1 MNYMLIKSLKV
12 DRSNTYCYPNLVK
25 LHLRQGI
32 KQISLILI
40 IKQAM
45 NCICTLP
52 IEMPSLESVSN
63 GQVFSYS
70 IFTSLPY
77 AACSHL
83 RDNSFILEPD
93 LSFMD
98 TTFSDIIY
106 FINAK
111 SVGSQWNIQQFWIN
125 KHGNLVAMEKFVVY
139 RSQKGNDESTGQS
152 NQFIVE
158 LDFKRSML
166 YTFNRLRRNL
176 LSECLFDLLFRSSH
190 LLPKWIK
197 FDKTYRTQ
205 AWLESFAVDGQ
216 LMMFTESIRNEVGAT
231 SELYLTN
238 LRIQNSSTRLLHL
251 DFVGDIGVLRKQTY
265 ADLSTRNV
273 LTFGEMRQLYAQNV
287 QNIQLTMSQASPTYT
302 ILNTITPT
310 LTIETTLTSTTASSG
325 RTTTIN
331 GIDRFYSEIEND
343 HSSGIIDHGI
353 GEEMKALITARP
365 TTQSAQYMIHQQ
377 WSTKDVRSN
386 MKEAEKEELVGNM
399 EETDTI
405 LPNSTDSEI
414 FWKTSIPEVGES
426 EKNTMLN
433 VDDHI
438 YNNNNEVAL
447 IADHREVT
455 PPPNTTLRSNCT
467 LIMMQLNIFICLLAS
482 FHVYLNFSVPSC

>member
-1 MNYMLIKSLKV
+1 MILCYFLRTFYLIICHLLSGVCSDFLTLQTMRFFHTVRNDFLIYGITQDCQLYFVEHMNYMLIKSLKV

-377 WSTKDVRSN
+377 W
-386 MKEAEKEELVGNM
+386 
-399 EETDTI
+399 
-405 LPNSTDSEI
+405 
-414 FWKTSIPEVGES
+414 
-426 EKNTMLN
+426 
-433 VDDHI
+433 
-438 YNNNNEVAL
+438 
-447 IADHREVT
+447 
-455 PPPNTTLRSNCT
+455 
-467 LIMMQLNIFICLLAS
+467 
-482 FHVYLNFSVPSC
+482 